1 MKRIYFFLLCI
12 CLSSLPLFAD
22 DMSDA
27 RDKADFWE
35 QGRQMN
41 DSLYYKILGGDS
53 VALVS
58 AGTDLDSL
66 EIPAYATS
74 TGTVYRVTA
83 IADSA
88 FYNVGYLRTRL
99 TKIILPNTINTIGAY
114 AFAGYKVLREISI
127 PDQLITMGDRAFLAC
142 SVLDNVIIPGT
153 LVTIPNY
160 AFSQCTALKNITLLE
175 GVRMIMQS
183 TFSDCTSLKQITL
196 PQSLTTISHY
206 AFSSCSSLKTIVI
219 PDKVSDIYVGAFT
232 DCTKLTQVQLPAGL
246 TKLWSAAFRKCPLQS
261 LYLPEKL
268 TYISASSFMCDNLSA
283 VYCAATTIP
292 KLQDSTA
299 FYFSDASGETMV
311 DTLYVPYRLV
321 DAYKT
326 SAWKKRFKNIIGYMY
341 GESDV
346 SNITSNSAS
355 IMWQPDPTVQLY
367 KIDVFQETTLFAH
380 YEVDGEGKVISSQR
394 FAQGVYRQKKDS
406 TQSSTDYFVISLG
419 GLSAGTDYNYTIQGM
434 NASNE
439 VVYHEQG
446 SFTTKTGEE
455 ALSPVE
461 ADNSKRKTRKIFRDG
476 QLWIEHNGKAYTLTG
491 AYVSMP

>member
-12 CLSSLPLFAD
+12 CLSSLPLIAD

-88 FYNVGYLRTRL
+88 FSNVGYLRTRL
-99 TKIILPNTINTIGAY
+99 TKITLPKTINTIGAY
-114 AFAGYKVLREISI
+114 AFAGFRALRVLSI
-127 PDQLITMGDRAFLAC
+127 PDQLTSMGDRAFHAC
-142 SVLDNVIIPGT
+142 ASLDNIVIPGS

-160 AFSQCTALKNITLLE
+160 AFNQCTALKNITLSE
-175 GVRMIMQS
+175 GIRMIMQS
-183 TFSDCTSLKQITL
+183 AFTQCTSLKQITL

-219 PDKVSDIYVGAFT
+219 PDKVSDIYIGAFT
-232 DCTKLTQVQLPAGL
+232 GCINLTQVQLSAGL
-246 TKLWSAAFRKCPLQS
+246 TNLWAEAFKGCPLQS

-268 TYISASSFMCDNLSA
+268 TYINHDVFMCDNLSA
-283 VYCAATTIP
+283 VYCAAATIP
-292 KLQDSTA
+292 GLKDSTA

-321 DAYKT
+321 GAYKT
-326 SAWKKRFKNIIGYMY
+326 SMWEKRFKNIVGYMY
-341 GESDV
+341 SESDV

-355 IMWQPDPTVQLY
+355 IMWQPDPAVAQY
-367 KIDVFQETTLFAH
+367 KIDVYQNTTHIAH
-380 YEVDGEGKVISSQR
+380 YEVDGNGHVISEPS
-394 FAQGVYRQKKDS
+394 GLPSIYHQKMD
-406 TQSSTDYFVISLG
+406 TTTSSTDYFVISLG
-419 GLSAGTDYNYTIQGM
+419 GLSAGTDYDYTIQGI

-446 SFTTKTGEE
+446 SFTTRTDDEQGIDEV
-455 ALSPVE
+455 LSDQVPSTKVL
-461 ADNSKRKTRKIFRDG
+461 RDG
-476 QLWIEHNGKAYTLTG
+476 MLYIIRPDGKTYTLQGTRIDD
-491 AYVSMP
+491 